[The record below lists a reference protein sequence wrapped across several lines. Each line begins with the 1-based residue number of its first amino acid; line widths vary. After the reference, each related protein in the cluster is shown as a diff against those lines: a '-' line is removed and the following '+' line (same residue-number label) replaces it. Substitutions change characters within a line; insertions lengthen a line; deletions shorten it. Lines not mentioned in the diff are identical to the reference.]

1 MNFLEIISSPL
12 IQRTIFIGLV
22 VSLTCGI
29 IGSIIVVKKI
39 SSISGGL
46 AHVAFGGVGLGF
58 LLNYDPFLGAFFVCI
73 LSALFL
79 GMIYRKKKF
88 ALETYV
94 SMLWSLSMALGMLFI
109 SLKPGYAPD
118 ISSYL
123 FGSIAFVPDEY
134 FYFVISFNTILLLIL
149 FLFFKELQAV
159 TFDEEFAEIN
169 GLPVGLIF
177 NLILIFIAIAVVI
190 LLKVVGAIL
199 TIALLTTPAVISR
212 EWCHNLK
219 TMMLSASLISAV
231 SICSGIIFSFQLSSS
246 YNLDI
251 PTGPSIIVIC
261 SLLYCA
267 SSVVKYL
274 LFKNRLE

>member
-1 MNFLEIISSPL
+1 MELLETLSLPI
-12 IQRTIFIGLV
+12 IQRTIIIGLI

-29 IGSIIVVKKI
+29 IGSLIVVKKI

-58 LLNYDPFLGAFFVCI
+58 LLNYDPFIGALAVCL

-79 GMIYRKKKF
+79 GIIYRKRKF
-88 ALETYV
+88 ALETYI

-123 FGSIAFVPDEY
+123 FGSIAFVPDQY
-134 FYFVISFNTILLLIL
+134 FYFVVIFNLILLLTIY
-149 FLFFKELQAV
+149 LFFKEIRAV
-159 TFDEEFAEIN
+159 AFDEEFSEIN
-169 GLPVGLIF
+169 GLPVGLFF
-177 NLILIFIAIAVVI
+177 NFILILIAIAVVI

-212 EWCHNLK
+212 QWCQKLNS
-219 TMMLSASLISAV
+219 MMLVATGIAAISIVLGILLSYQISLD
-231 SICSGIIFSFQLSSS
+231 L
-246 YNLDI
+246 NLDI
-251 PTGPSIIVIC
+251 PTGPSIIIIC
-261 SLLYCA
+261 SFFYCL
-267 SSVVKYL
+267 SSAAKY
-274 LFKNRLE
+274 FIFRNRLE

>member
-1 MNFLEIISSPL
+1 MNLLEIIGSPL
-12 IQRTIFIGLV
+12 IQRTIIIGLI
-22 VSLTCGI
+22 VSFTCGV
-29 IGSIIVVKKI
+29 IGSLIVVKKI

-58 LLNYDPFLGAFFVCI
+58 FLNYDPFLGAFFVCV

-79 GMIYRKKKF
+79 GRIYRKKKF

-94 SMLWSLSMALGMLFI
+94 SMLWSLSMALGMLLI
-109 SLKPGYAPD
+109 SLKPGYTPD

-123 FGSIAFVPDEY
+123 FGSIAFVPDQY
-134 FYFVISFNTILLLIL
+134 FYFVISFNVILILAL

-177 NLILIFIAIAVVI
+177 NFILILIAVAVVI

-212 EWCHNLK
+212 SWCQTLK
-219 TMMLSASLISAV
+219 KMMLMTALISAI
-231 SICSGIIFSFQLSSS
+231 SITSGIIISFQLSSV
-246 YNLDI
+246 YDLDI
-251 PTGPSIIVIC
+251 PTGPSIIIIC
-261 SLLYCA
+261 SLLYCLSA
-267 SSVVKYL
+267 ALRYF
-274 LFKNRLE
+274 LFRDRLE